1 MIVDIVWRIGNLNAL
16 PRQSPRPRPRPRG
29 ITSQTRAPAGP
40 EPLPQKRSAKVA
52 GGGSGRLQ
60 MRSFEYEEFAKDA
73 VSQLPKEMPVR
84 WTIRTERREERRCFD
99 EDQGTGSAQYGMAA
113 TMTLDRLPVS

>member
-16 PRQSPRPRPRPRG
+16 PRQSPRPRPPSPWHNLPDSGTGRPR
-29 ITSQTRAPAGP
+29 SRCH
-40 EPLPQKRSAKVA
+40 RSAPQRLPVVDQA
-52 GGGSGRLQ
+52 GLQ

-84 WTIRTERREERRCFD
+84 WTI
-99 EDQGTGSAQYGMAA
+99 
-113 TMTLDRLPVS
+113 PH